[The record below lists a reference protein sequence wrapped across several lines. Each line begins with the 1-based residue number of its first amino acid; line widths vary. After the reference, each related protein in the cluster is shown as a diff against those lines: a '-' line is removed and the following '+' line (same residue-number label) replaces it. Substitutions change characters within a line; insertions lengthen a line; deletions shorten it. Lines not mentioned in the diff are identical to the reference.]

1 MTTTEPA
8 VPATAPTPLPPRAV
22 AGATQVYVLYINAP
36 LETVW
41 TAITEPEQVARF
53 FHGQHLE
60 ADYRV
65 GGRIRSW
72 SPDHSE
78 QWGDNL
84 IEEYDPPHRLVHTWK
99 SLYDADMAAEPASRV
114 TWELEAADVDTT
126 KLTLVHDRLDD
137 SPKTA
142 ASVVG
147 WAWILSNLK
156 TVLETGAPL
165 PSPHRA

>member
-1 MTTTEPA
+1 MTTNTGTPA
-8 VPATAPTPLPPRAV
+8 ASPIPLTPRAV
-22 AGATQVYVLYINAP
+22 TGATQVYVLYINAP
-36 LETVW
+36 IDAVW
-41 TAITEPEQVARF
+41 AAITEPEQVARF

-65 GGRIRSW
+65 GGRMRSW
-72 SPDHSE
+72 SPDRSD
-78 QWGDNL
+78 QWGDNV
-84 IEEYDPPHRLVHTWK
+84 IEEYDPPRRLVHTWK
-99 SLYDADMAAEPASRV
+99 NLYDADMAAEPASRV
-114 TWELEAADVDTT
+114 TWELEPANGGAT

-156 TVLETGAPL
+156 TVLETGTQLPAP
-165 PSPHRA
+165 R